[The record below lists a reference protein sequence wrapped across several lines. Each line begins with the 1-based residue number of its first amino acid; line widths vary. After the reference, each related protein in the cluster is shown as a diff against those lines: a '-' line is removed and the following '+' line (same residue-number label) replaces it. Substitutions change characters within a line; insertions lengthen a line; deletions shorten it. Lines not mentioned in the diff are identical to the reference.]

1 MPLSLSLSPRC
12 VRRSAWGLAAALVAF
27 ATMPVQAQTPVRFT
41 LDGRAEGTAAIF
53 LMALEKGHFKA
64 EGLDVVIDTGTGSRE
79 GIPKLAANA
88 YDLGIADVNTLIRY
102 RDENLASDM
111 KAVLML
117 HDRPAFAIVGRKS
130 RGVTEDPKS
139 LEGKKIG
146 APAADVSY
154 AAWPIFRRLVGIDD
168 SKIRYETIGPPVREP
183 MLASGEVDAVFG
195 QASTTYVNLKARGVP
210 SDDIV
215 VTRMADHGLELYGS
229 AVIASPKFVAEKPE
243 AIRGFLRAAVKGL
256 RDTLADRDLATQLV
270 LRRNDVARAEVE
282 LERLTMVLDQNVLT
296 PAVKERGFG
305 DIDPARW
312 SRALDQIAASASLRD
327 KARAGNAFTDAF
339 LPSLEDRKL

>member
-1 MPLSLSLSPRC
+1 MPLSLSLAPRC
-12 VRRSAWGLAAALVAF
+12 VRRSAMGLAAALA
-27 ATMPVQAQTPVRFT
+27 ALWAIPAQAQTPVRFT

-64 EGLDVVIDTGTGSRE
+64 EGLDVAIDTGTGSRE
-79 GIPKLAANA
+79 VIPKIAANA
-88 YDLGIADVNTLIRY
+88 YDIGIADVNTLIRY
-102 RDENLASDM
+102 RDENSASDM

-154 AAWPIFRRLVGIDD
+154 AAWPIFKRLVGIDD
-168 SKIRYETIGPPVREP
+168 SKIRYETIGSPVREP

-229 AVIASPKFVAEKPE
+229 AVIAAPKFAAEKPD
-243 AIRGFLRAAVKGL
+243 AVRGFLRAVVKGL
-256 RDTLADRDLATQLV
+256 RDTIADPNLATQLV

-282 LERLTMVLDQNVLT
+282 LERLTMVLERNILT
-296 PAVKERGFG
+296 PAVKEKGFG
-305 DIDPARW
+305 DIDRARW
-312 SRALDQIAASASLRD
+312 SRALDQIASGPSLRD
-327 KARAGNAFTDAF
+327 KARAGNAFSDAF
-339 LPSLEDRKL
+339 LPTLDDRKL